1 MSEIVKYDVDLVQKY
16 SQESDIII
24 HGIYEKYRNDPYML
38 SKTRHLLCNQL
49 SNMLDNIFK
58 THEANELRFDEMS
71 IEKDAFVE
79 SFLNDNRYFY
89 NTSTESFF
97 QYDGLHYQS
106 IKEDDLL
113 HTILST
119 ISQGRQLLSWKQR
132 TRMNIMKR
140 IKECNILKS
149 LPESDTI
156 QFVLDLLYPAFFATK
171 NEAKYFLCILG
182 DALLKKNTNLV
193 HFIKPI
199 SKNFIHFLN
208 ELSNMYLGTN
218 LYNTF
223 KHKYHEHEYTNC
235 RMIGVSDCIKNEIL
249 WKPLLQ
255 KYVLDILT
263 VSSHYSMRYTSSDE
277 FILGSSNDLELSNKI
292 FYLHDRTHLDMV
304 KQFVS
309 EYLRLP
315 RSRSG
320 SNELLVDVAPT
331 TSVPQSVVHSV
342 AQSNESTV
350 ITLTMSW
357 KNMHFLWRHY
367 LNSLNLPAI
376 MFQQT
381 LKPLVTE
388 HLKEYYILDSDSF
401 QDIFS
406 KHLPTIQKF
415 MNFFDETMIEDA
427 LETDF
432 EIEELISLFKQWL
445 SQKGESWS
453 HLNDK
458 QILDI
463 IGYYYPNVVID
474 QDKFLHNIR
483 CTMWDK
489 QMDIQ
494 LAIDNMRSM
503 LHNQNLV
510 ATTMFLD
517 SSTNVCANTS
527 IYDMYIYYSK
537 YYSSNEIR
545 HNEIGH
551 NEIGSNE
558 IVRQPRIIV
567 SKTYF
572 DKYIMDH
579 YTEYVLGTAMLSY
592 QWTA

>member
-1 MSEIVKYDVDLVQKY
+1 MSEIVKHEFDFIKRYLD
-16 SQESDIII
+16 ESDIII
-24 HGIYEKYRNDPYML
+24 HGLYEKYRDDPYML
-38 SKTRHLLCNQL
+38 SKTRHLVCNQL
-49 SNMLDNIFK
+49 SNMLDNISK

-89 NTSTESFF
+89 STSTESFF

-149 LPESDTI
+149 IPESDTI
-156 QFVLDLLYPAFFATK
+156 QFVLDLLYPAFFASK

-182 DALLKKNTNLV
+182 DALLKKNTN
-193 HFIKPI
+193 FIL
-199 SKNFIHFLN
+199 FLN

-235 RMIGVSDCIKNEIL
+235 RMIGVSDCIKNQIL

-263 VSSHYSMRYTSSDE
+263 VSSHYSIRYTSSDE
-277 FILGSSNDLELSNKI
+277 FILVSSNDLELSNKI
-292 FYLHDRTHLDMV
+292 FYLHDRTHLDMI

-315 RSRSG
+315 RQRSG
-320 SNELLVDVAPT
+320 SNELSNDVLHT
-331 TSVPQSVVHSV
+331 TSCIAQSVSQSV
-342 AQSNESTV
+342 AQSIVPITDSTI
-350 ITLTMSW
+350 ITLSW

-367 LNSLNLPAI
+367 LCSLNLPAI

-381 LKPLVTE
+381 LKPLMTE

-415 MNFFDETMIEDA
+415 MNFFDETIVEDA

-432 EIEELISLFKQWL
+432 EIEELIALFKQWL
-445 SQKGESWS
+445 SQKGESCS
-453 HLNDK
+453 QLNDK

-463 IGYYYPNVVID
+463 IGYYYPNVVVD

-494 LAIDNMRSM
+494 LAIDNMRSV

-517 SSTNVCANTS
+517 SSTNVCVNTS
-527 IYDMYIYYSK
+527 IYDMYIYYNK
-537 YYSSNEIR
+537 YYSSNEIM

-551 NEIGSNE
+551 NEIIHNE
-558 IVRQPRIIV
+558 IRRHPRIIV